1 MTHRRLAL
9 ALVGITFGTTA
20 ASAQDSYFGLQ
31 AGLAMPQG
39 DLSRKQLLGN
49 SPGLDLGV
57 HVAFDLG
64 RGHMIRLRTDYA
76 QFRENTTY
84 EGPGFAFKFKAS
96 DLSLGVD
103 YLYFVNHRPTGLY
116 MMAGV
121 SGNRWEMAEKDN
133 FGFGQDSLRM
143 TTTKFGYGFGVG
155 YQVNRRWGYEA
166 GYTYSKVG
174 PSDYPINTD
183 VLRLTATIRF

>member
-9 ALVGITFGTTA
+9 ALAVFAFGATS
-20 ASAQDSYFGLQ
+20 ASAQDSYFGVQ

-39 DLSRKQLLGN
+39 DLSRKQLLG
-49 SPGLDLGV
+49 SKPGLDLGAHAAFNLGQG
-57 HVAFDLG
+57 HV
-64 RGHMIRLRTDYA
+64 IRLRTDYA
-76 QFRENTTY
+76 QFQENTTH
-84 EGPGFAFKFKAS
+84 EGPGFAFTFKAS

-103 YLYFVNHRPTGLY
+103 YLYFVNHQPMGLY
-116 MMAGV
+116 LVAGV
-121 SGNRWEMAEKDN
+121 SGNRWDIAEKDN
-133 FGFGQDSLRM
+133 YGFGEDSLTM

-155 YQVNRRWGYEA
+155 YQVNRSWGYEA